1 MMFWAVFPMQG
12 PSSWWDYNS
21 HPSVMAGKIGALQSQ
36 ASGGPQLWEREGDL
50 ASKEFGARHSG
61 ALCNSPQ
68 GTGVL
73 FPPRVTYGSCLS
85 WNKSS
90 SIAKVWLEVS
100 SLLHGGEKE
109 RSRGFQEAAE

>member
-1 MMFWAVFPMQG
+1 MMFPMQR
-12 PSSWWDYNS
+12 PSSWWDYSS
-21 HPSVMAGKIGALQSQ
+21 HPSVMAGKIGGALQSQ
-36 ASGGPQLWEREGDL
+36 ASGGAQLWGREGDL
-50 ASKEFGARHSG
+50 ASKEFGARHSR
-61 ALCNSPQ
+61 ALCNTPQ

-73 FPPRVTYGSCLS
+73 SPPRATYGSCLS

-109 RSRGFQEAAE
+109 RSKGFQEAAE